1 MKDLRD
7 TIPHPFQPV
16 VEASDTEQIICN
28 TCIKIAKEYLKEGFY
43 RIVFWWLLI
52 IAIFSLA
59 AIYYSST
66 TISIIVNVMMSL
78 LFCCGSL
85 VVNDDE
91 KSRKIESKE
100 V

>member
-43 RIVFWWLLI
+43 RIVFFGFFRHHLQR
-52 IAIFSLA
+52 
-59 AIYYSST
+59 
-66 TISIIVNVMMSL
+66 VNHNKKAMTS
-78 LFCCGSL
+78 
-85 VVNDDE
+85 
-91 KSRKIESKE
+91 
-100 V
+100 